1 MLTVLRDANEC
12 RGGEYKAREGK
23 KTRKEWMLLMPSKQ
37 MNNERTGTK
46 LKIVIWDD
54 DLASTVATNPA
65 LAGAGEAVLGS
76 AGRVTHYVKA
86 G

>member
-1 MLTVLRDANEC
+1 
-12 RGGEYKAREGK
+12 
-23 KTRKEWMLLMPSKQ
+23 